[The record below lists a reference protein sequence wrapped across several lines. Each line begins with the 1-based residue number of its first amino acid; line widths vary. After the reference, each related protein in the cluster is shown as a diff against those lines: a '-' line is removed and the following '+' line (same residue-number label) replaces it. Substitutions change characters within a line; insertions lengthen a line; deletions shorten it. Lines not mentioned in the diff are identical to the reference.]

1 MRGRAVTSSGAN
13 PGDKVIVGIRP
24 EYFAESEDGIE
35 GTAEIVEHLGTT
47 SLVTLTTEGPR
58 IQVTVPEG
66 HEPDLGATLRV
77 TPRPGRMLVY
87 RADDGELDDA
97 P

>member
-1 MRGRAVTSSGAN
+1 
-13 PGDKVIVGIRP
+13 VIAGVRP
-24 EYFAESEDGIE
+24 EYFGETEDGIE
-35 GTAEIVEHLGTT
+35 GQVEIVENLGTT

-66 HEPDLGATLRV
+66 REPAPGATMHV
-77 TPRPGRMLVY
+77 SPRPGRMLVY
-87 RADDGELDDA
+87 RADDGELIDA